1 MKIVKSK
8 FTVSASISIA
18 AVSPSPSDVFGGIGD
33 EMHGV
38 SLGVLPS
45 SILCCAAAVPAM
57 KNIDDIFSKAKTR
70 RFMVFSIATTH
81 E

>member
-1 MKIVKSK
+1 MKSE

-18 AVSPSPSDVFGGIGD
+18 AVLSSPSDVFGGIGD
-33 EMHGV
+33 EMHGG

-57 KNIDDIFSKAKTR
+57 KNVADIFSKAKRR
-70 RFMVFSIATTH
+70 RFMAFSIATAH